1 MQLKPNYFTFN
12 GIGLSLYDSIGHDK
26 EENDISPIDV
36 LKSENEEAIFGP
48 FGLDLRKRRTKEPWD
63 FARLCV
69 MDC

>member
-1 MQLKPNYFTFN
+1 MIL
-12 GIGLSLYDSIGHDK
+12 IRHDK

-36 LKSENEEAIFGP
+36 LKSENEEAIFGR
-48 FGLDLRKRRTKEPWD
+48 FGLDLRKRRMKEPWD

>member
-1 MQLKPNYFTFN
+1 MIL
-12 GIGLSLYDSIGHDK
+12 IRHDK

-48 FGLDLRKRRTKEPWD
+48 FGLDLRKRRMKESWD